1 MPKHYL
7 QAIFAITVLIAPS
20 YYFSGSAAVGS
31 KVGAGQQTVPKTY
44 LVNPRTS
51 SFDKNGALTEVLEA
65 KTATYYPDKT
75 ESLLDSPRL
84 YSHNLDG
91 DTWSATS
98 DIGRYEIGGKTLTL
112 SNNVIL
118 TSDTNQ
124 VQLTSQRMMI
134 DFKRN
139 RATSPVPVTITHG
152 ASSTIA
158 DAMVADL
165 DAQTVRLQSNVE
177 SVYVQPNL

>member
-7 QAIFAITVLIAPS
+7 QAILAIAVMIAAS
-20 YYFSGSAAVGS
+20 YYFSGSAAIGP
-31 KVGAGQQTVPKTY
+31 KVTAQEQAVPKTY

-51 SFDKNGALTEVLEA
+51 SFDERGALTEVLEA
-65 KTATYYPDKT
+65 KTATYYHSKT

-98 DIGRYEIGGKTLTL
+98 DIGRYEMRRKALTL

-118 TSDTNQ
+118 TNDTNQ
-124 VQLTSQRMMI
+124 VQLKSQKMII

-139 RATSPVPVTITHG
+139 RAISPVPVTITHG
-152 ASSTIA
+152 QSSTVA
-158 DAMVADL
+158 DSMVANL
-165 DAQTVRLQSNVE
+165 DAQTVRLKSNVE

>member
-7 QAIFAITVLIAPS
+7 QAIVAISVMVLVS
-20 YYFSGSAAVGS
+20 YFFSESTDPEPTM
-31 KVGAGQQTVPKTY
+31 GAESQTVPKTY

-51 SFDKNGALTEVLEA
+51 SFDESGALTEVLEA
-65 KTATYYPDKT
+65 KTATFYAGKT

-98 DIGRYEIGGKTLTL
+98 DIGRYQIQGKTLTL

-118 TSDTNQ
+118 INDTNQ
-124 VQLTSQRMMI
+124 VQLQSQRMMI
-134 DFKRN
+134 DFERN

-152 ASSTIA
+152 DSSTHA
-158 DAMVADL
+158 DSMVADL
-165 DAQTVRLQSNVE
+165 DAQTVTLEQNVE
-177 SVYVQPNL
+177 SVYVQPKP